1 LDSRLVP
8 PSQSGGGG
16 GNDGGGGSGG
26 GGSSGSGDGGAVDRT
41 EIGPPELEED
51 KRPVPPHCAVSLA
64 PRNM

>member
-8 PSQSGGGG
+8 PSQSGSGS
-16 GNDGGGGSGG
+16 DGGGRSGG
-26 GGSSGSGDGGAVDRT
+26 GGSSGGGDGGSMDRT
-41 EIGPPELEED
+41 EIGLPELEED